1 METGIGFFSFI
12 SFAEKNSLDFNACT
26 DRSALDQQFSFTIKL
41 TKVALRDKVVI
52 LVKQHNED
60 TSIVCC
66 IKIQA
71 DYYKLIIFFIYMYY
85 FLYNKNETL
94 KNKSIILNTRS
105 KFRHQNVVLYSMK
118 NGLSFWYLPRIAFN
132 SLIKLLVFIKI
143 NFMM

>member
-1 METGIGFFSFI
+1 MRI
-12 SFAEKNSLDFNACT
+12 L
-26 DRSALDQQFSFTIKL
+26 ALYA
-41 TKVALRDKVVI
+41 VLRF
-52 LVKQHNED
+52 
-60 TSIVCC
+60 
-66 IKIQA
+66 
-71 DYYKLIIFFIYMYY
+71 KLIITSWSFFFIYMYY

-94 KNKSIILNTRS
+94 KNKSIILNTTS